1 MGLLQK
7 GSNSALDEIYA
18 RYSKKLLAFIYRMVN
33 GNEALAQDILHDIFL
48 KIIEKPQVFDV
59 SKNFKPWIYQVAA
72 NAGKKAH
79 SSPTNVEI
87 TDASSSQV
95 GKTYQPN
102 ITEKKELNRSL
113 NSAICR
119 LSDDHKAVFVLKHQQ
134 QMSIKEI
141 AEIVQV
147 PQGTVKSRL
156 FTATKQL
163 AKHLQHLNPKR
174 TI

>member
-33 GNEALAQDILHDIFL
+33 GNEALAQDILHDVFL
-48 KIIEKPQVFDV
+48 KIIEKPKAFDV
-59 SKNFKPWIYQVAA
+59 SRSFKPWIYQVAA
-72 NAGKKAH
+72 NAARKSHRAQA
-79 SSPTNVEI
+79 TVEL
-87 TDASSSQV
+87 TDTTSSQT

-102 ITEKKELNRSL
+102 ITEQLELNATL
-113 NSAICR
+113 NTAICR
-119 LSDDHKAVFVLKHQQ
+119 LNEDHKTVFILKHQQ
-134 QMSIKEI
+134 QMTIKEI
-141 AEIVQV
+141 SDIVQV

-163 AKHLQHLNPKR
+163 AKYLKHLNPKS